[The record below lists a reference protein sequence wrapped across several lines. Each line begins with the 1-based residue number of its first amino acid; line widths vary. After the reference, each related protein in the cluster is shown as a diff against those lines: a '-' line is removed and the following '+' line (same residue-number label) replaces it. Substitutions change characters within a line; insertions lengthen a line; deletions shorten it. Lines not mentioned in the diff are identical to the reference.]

1 MGFRT
6 LLTTGGERVNVID
19 PLTDS
24 LQRDQSRLKGS
35 ADAATGV
42 ALLALNQINQLKAD
56 VEAWRETNTWRKAS
70 LRKIID
76 NWEIEHAQKVS
87 HQKTAERLFNE
98 SVEAPRPEERP
109 FANTPGLVQQF
120 KQAAFEEEFAQKPI
134 AAEAKVLQ
142 RQAAEEVGFELALK

>member
-19 PLTDS
+19 PLSDS
-24 LQRDQSRLKGS
+24 VDQSRLKGN

-42 ALLALNQINQLKAD
+42 ALLAVSRVNQLTAD
-56 VEAWRETNTWRKAS
+56 IEAWRVMNTWRRAS
-70 LRKIID
+70 LRMIID
-76 NWEIEHAQKVS
+76 KWEVEHAEKVA

-109 FANTPGLVQQF
+109 FANTLGLVQKF
-120 KQAAFEEEFAQKPI
+120 KQSAFEEEFAQKPI

-142 RQAAEEVGFELALK
+142 GQAAEKVGYKIPLK

>member
-6 LLTTGGERVNVID
+6 LLTTGGERVNVMD
-19 PLTDS
+19 SKVDS
-24 LQRDQSRLKGS
+24 LQDDNFRLRGN
-35 ADAATGV
+35 ADNATGV
-42 ALLALNQINQLKAD
+42 ALLALNKIDQLQAD
-56 VEAWRETNTWRKAS
+56 VASWRDTNNWRRAS

-120 KQAAFEEEFAQKPI
+120 KKTVFEEEFAQKPI

-142 RQAAEEVGFELALK
+142 RQAAEDVGFELALK